1 MYFTLI
7 IIEGV
12 TNVSHVNKKL
22 KVLQREEREGLK
34 VLECSRMEEKKRKRV
49 KRRKKVLECKFDKS
63 NK

>member
-1 MYFTLI
+1 MYLMLT
-7 IIEGV
+7 E
-12 TNVSHVNKKL
+12 KL
-22 KVLQREEREGLK
+22 KVLQREGREGLK